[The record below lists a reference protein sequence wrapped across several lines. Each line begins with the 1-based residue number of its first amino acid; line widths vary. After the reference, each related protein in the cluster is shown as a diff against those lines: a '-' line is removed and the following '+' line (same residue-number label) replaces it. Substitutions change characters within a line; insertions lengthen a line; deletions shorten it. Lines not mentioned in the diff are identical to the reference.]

1 MKFHKNSAEYT
12 SLYRSVINK
21 LIDDITLEIPTD
33 NQHQYVLG
41 ELKRAKQSLA
51 YTAPEILDN
60 CILKILNILR
70 LHIPWNSEE
79 SKNPQWIKNI
89 RGYWTRII
97 KQIDDGLEVA
107 DSINTNSD

>member
-1 MKFHKNSAEYT
+1 MKLHKNSPEYS
-12 SLYRSVINK
+12 SLYRVVINK
-21 LIDDITLEIPTD
+21 LIEDIIVEIPTD
-33 NQHQYVLG
+33 NQHKSVLI
-41 ELKRAKQSLA
+41 ELKNAKQTLA

-70 LHIPWNSEE
+70 LHIPWNDEE

-97 KQIDDGLEVA
+97 KQIDNGLEVA
-107 DSINTNSD
+107 DSKLP